1 MQVSPDSSPAPL
13 IPAQTPAAG
22 APGGQAQAPSL
33 LKNTLYLS
41 IAQAV
46 TIPLAVVS
54 NALIGRYLG
63 SEEFGYLYLASTLCS
78 FAVLPLE
85 WGQQGAL
92 PALVARDRT
101 QAATYLGTSLAWRGL
116 MGVVISGALAL
127 ICVALD
133 YDTGVRWA
141 VGLSFALAIIN
152 SFAGAFKDTIRGF
165 ERTDIPALSHVAQQV
180 LALLVTVPVLLLGG
194 HLKALLTAYLP
205 VAFFTVLYLHRALRR
220 MGTGALRYARSAL
233 NQLFS
238 LGTPFVFFWLA
249 MALQPQVN
257 AMFLSKLVP
266 AEVIGWYGVS
276 QRLIG
281 LILFPASAL
290 IGALYPTLCRLY
302 TEDKNEFV
310 STSRNALYG
319 VSLLAIPAAVGT
331 GLFPELGVAIF
342 GTEEFAGAA
351 DHLRLM
357 SVFVFL
363 VYFSMPLGT
372 SILAANKQKAWAL
385 VQCVCIA
392 VGVVGNPLLIP
403 YFQNSMG
410 NGALGTC
417 VTVVIAEAVVVGCGI
432 ALAPRG
438 LFDRGF
444 FKSMVLGTVA
454 GAAMVG
460 VALVTKPISM
470 FLAVPA
476 SLLTYGVVAWFTG
489 AVQPATAAQ
498 ITGFLGR
505 KLARFRS

>member
-1 MQVSPDSSPAPL
+1 MQVSPDSSPVPLVAAQVPDPDAPQP
-13 IPAQTPAAG
+13 PAQRN
-22 APGGQAQAPSL
+22 SL

-46 TIPLAVVS
+46 TIPIAVVS

-63 SEEFGYLYLASTLCS
+63 SEEFGYLYLASTLCT

-85 WGQQGAL
+85 WGQQGSL
-92 PALVARDRT
+92 PALVARDRPQT
-101 QAATYLGTSLAWRGL
+101 ATYLGTSLVWRGV
-116 MGVVISGALAL
+116 MGLLISGVLAL
-127 ICVALD
+127 ICIALD
-133 YDTGVRWA
+133 YGAALRWTVA
-141 VGLSFALAIIN
+141 LSFAIAIIN

-180 LALLVTVPVLLLGG
+180 MGLLVTVPVLLLGG
-194 HLKALLTAYLP
+194 HLKALLVAYLP
-205 VAFFTVLYLHRALRR
+205 VAFLTVLYLHRALRGI
-220 MGTGALRYARSAL
+220 GTGALRYERAAL
-233 NQLFS
+233 KQLFS

-302 TEDKNEFV
+302 MEDKDAFV

-342 GTEEFAGAA
+342 GSEEFAGAE

-372 SILAANKQKAWAL
+372 SILAANKQKAWAA

-392 VGVVGNPLLIP
+392 IGVIGNPLLIP
-403 YFQNSMG
+403 YFQERMK
-410 NGALGTC
+410 NGAMGTC
-417 VTVVIAEAVVVGCGI
+417 LTVVIAEAIVVGCGI

-444 FKSMVLGTVA
+444 FKSMFFSVVA

-476 SLLTYGVVAWFTG
+476 SLLAYGVVAWFSG
-489 AVQPATAAQ
+489 AVQPATATQ
-498 ITGFLGR
+498 IKGFLGR

>member
-1 MQVSPDSSPAPL
+1 MQVSPDSSPVPLVPAPVPDPDAPQP
-13 IPAQTPAAG
+13 PARGT
-22 APGGQAQAPSL
+22 SL

-46 TIPLAVVS
+46 TIPIAVIS
-54 NALIGRYLG
+54 NALVGRYLG
-63 SEEFGYLYLASTLCS
+63 SEEFGYLYLASTLCA

-92 PALVARDRT
+92 PALVARDRPRT
-101 QAATYLGTSLAWRGL
+101 ATYLGTSLVWRGV
-116 MGVVISGALAL
+116 MGLLISGVLAL
-127 ICVALD
+127 ICIALD
-133 YDTGVRWA
+133 YGAALRWTVA
-141 VGLSFALAIIN
+141 LSFAIAIVN

-180 LALLVTVPVLLLGG
+180 MALLVTVPVLLLGG
-194 HLKALLTAYLP
+194 HLKALLMAYLP
-205 VAFFTVLYLHRALRR
+205 VAFLTVLYLHRALRGI
-220 MGTGALRYARSAL
+220 GTGALRYERAAL

-302 TEDKNEFV
+302 IENKDEFV

-342 GTEEFAGAA
+342 GSEEFAGAE

-410 NGALGTC
+410 NGAMGTC
-417 VTVVIAEAVVVGCGI
+417 LTVVIAEAVVVGCGI

-444 FKSMVLGTVA
+444 FKAMFFSVVA

-476 SLLTYGVVAWFTG
+476 SLLAYGVVGWFSG

-498 ITGFLGR
+498 IKGFLGR
-505 KLARFRS
+505 RLARFRS

>member
-13 IPAQTPAAG
+13 STEQAA
-22 APGGQAQAPSL
+22 AADVPLQQAQGHSL

-46 TIPLAVVS
+46 TIPIAVAS
-54 NALIGRYLG
+54 NALVGRYLG

-101 QAATYLGTSLAWRGL
+101 QTAMYLGTSLAWRGV
-116 MGVVISGALAL
+116 MGVLISGVLAL
-127 ICVALD
+127 ICIALD
-133 YDTGVRWA
+133 YQVALRWT
-141 VGLSFALAIIN
+141 VGLSFAIAILN

-165 ERTDIPALSHVAQQV
+165 ERTDIPALSHVAQQI

-194 HLKALLTAYLP
+194 HLKALLTAYIP
-205 VAFFTVLYLHRALRR
+205 VTLFTVLFLHRSLRS
-220 MGTGALRYARSAL
+220 MGTGALRYTRAAL

-302 TEDKNEFV
+302 TEDKDQFV
-310 STSRNALYG
+310 STSRNSLYG

-342 GTEEFAGAA
+342 GTKEFAGAA

-385 VQCVCIA
+385 VQCVCIL

-403 YFQNSMG
+403 YFQTRMK
-410 NGALGTC
+410 NGAIGTC
-417 VTVVIAEAVVVGCGI
+417 VTLVIAEAVVVGCGV

-444 FKSMVLGTVA
+444 FKSMSLSVVA

-460 VALVTKPISM
+460 VALLTKPISM

-476 SLLTYGVVAWFTG
+476 SLLTYGVVAWFSG
-489 AVQPATAAQ
+489 AVQPSTMAQ
-498 ITGFLGR
+498 IKGFLGR

>member
-1 MQVSPDSSPAPL
+1 L
-13 IPAQTPAAG
+13 
-22 APGGQAQAPSL
+22 
-33 LKNTLYLS
+33 
-41 IAQAV
+41 
-46 TIPLAVVS
+46 
-54 NALIGRYLG
+54 
-63 SEEFGYLYLASTLCS
+63 
-78 FAVLPLE
+78 
-85 WGQQGAL
+85 
-92 PALVARDRT
+92 
-101 QAATYLGTSLAWRGL
+101 
-116 MGVVISGALAL
+116 
-127 ICVALD
+127 
-133 YDTGVRWA
+133 
-141 VGLSFALAIIN
+141 
-152 SFAGAFKDTIRGF
+152 
-165 ERTDIPALSHVAQQV
+165 
-180 LALLVTVPVLLLGG
+180 
-194 HLKALLTAYLP
+194 
-205 VAFFTVLYLHRALRR
+205 TVLYLHRALRGI
-220 MGTGALRYARSAL
+220 GTGALRYERAAL
-233 NQLFS
+233 KQLFS

-302 TEDKNEFV
+302 MEDKDAFV

-342 GTEEFAGAA
+342 GSEEFAGAE

-372 SILAANKQKAWAL
+372 SILAANKQKAWAA

-392 VGVVGNPLLIP
+392 IGVIGNPLLIP
-403 YFQNSMG
+403 YFQERMK
-410 NGALGTC
+410 NGAMGTC
-417 VTVVIAEAVVVGCGI
+417 LTVVIAEAIVVGCGI

-444 FKSMVLGTVA
+444 FKSMFFSVVA

-476 SLLTYGVVAWFTG
+476 SLLAYGVVAWFSG
-489 AVQPATAAQ
+489 AVQPATATQ
-498 ITGFLGR
+498 IKGFLGR

>member
-1 MQVSPDSSPAPL
+1 MQASPDSSPAPL
-13 IPAQTPAAG
+13 STEQAA
-22 APGGQAQAPSL
+22 AADVPLRQAQGHSL

-92 PALVARDRT
+92 PALVARDRPK
-101 QAATYLGTSLAWRGL
+101 AATYLGTSLAWRGL
-116 MGVVISGALAL
+116 MGVLISGALAL
-127 ICVALD
+127 ICLALG

-141 VGLSFALAIIN
+141 VALSFALAILN

-165 ERTDIPALSHVAQQV
+165 ERTDIPAFSHVAQQV

-194 HLKALLTAYLP
+194 HLKGLLTAYLP
-205 VAFFTVLYLHRALRR
+205 VAFFTVLYLHRALRS
-220 MGTGALRYARSAL
+220 MGTGALSYTRAAL

-302 TEDKNEFV
+302 TEDKEQFV
-310 STSRNALYG
+310 GTSRNSLYG

-342 GTEEFAGAA
+342 GSEEFSGAA

-385 VQCVCIA
+385 VQCVCIL

-403 YFQNSMG
+403 YFQTTMK
-410 NGALGTC
+410 NGAIGTC
-417 VTVVIAEAVVVGCGI
+417 ITLVVAETVVVGCGI
-432 ALAPRG
+432 ALSPRG

-444 FKSMVLGTVA
+444 FKSMALSAVA

-476 SLLTYGVVAWFTG
+476 SLLTYSVVAWFSG
-489 AVQPATAAQ
+489 AVQPSTVAQ
-498 ITGFLGR
+498 IKGFLGR
-505 KLARFRS
+505 KFARFRG